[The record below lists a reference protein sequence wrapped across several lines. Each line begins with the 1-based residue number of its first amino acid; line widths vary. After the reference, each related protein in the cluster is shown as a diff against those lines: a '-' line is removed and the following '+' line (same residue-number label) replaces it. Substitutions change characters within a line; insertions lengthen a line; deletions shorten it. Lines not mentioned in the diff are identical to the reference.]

1 MTSYWKFVLKVHT
14 QMAMFDDF
22 AISLTFDI
30 KAQVHSLTLTIN
42 ETTIK
47 LTVNFQCVYDL

>member
-1 MTSYWKFVLKVHT
+1 MTSWWKSVLKVHT
-14 QMAMFDDF
+14 RMTMFDDF

-30 KAQVHSLTLTIN
+30 KAQVRSLTLTIN

-47 LTVNFQCVYDL
+47 LTVNFQCLSDL

>member
-1 MTSYWKFVLKVHT
+1 
-14 QMAMFDDF
+14 MFDDF

-30 KAQVHSLTLTIN
+30 KAQVRSLTLTIN

-47 LTVNFQCVYDL
+47 LTVNFQCLSDL